1 MHARTL
7 AVTALVAAMILV
19 GSSVAVGRILATTL
33 PIHFASMV
41 RFALASLVL
50 VPLTMAVE
58 GRFPRIAP
66 RTLAILAAQSL
77 CGSFLFTVCLLKG
90 LRLTGAADAGVVAAT
105 TPAMVAL
112 LGWLLFRERP
122 SRRALAGI
130 VITVAGVAAVNAT
143 PSSAHGTSALLGNG
157 LVGLAVV
164 FEAAF
169 LLLRRAVDEPLS
181 PLAAAMWVSLLGFF
195 LFLIPGL
202 WQVGE
207 IAAGSMT
214 PWAVAEL
221 AYYGLGVTAAAYM
234 LWFYGVVRVE
244 AATAGVVTGVMPV
257 AALAFAA
264 WLCGEGIGV
273 RQFAGCAG
281 VLAGIAILS
290 GIGRK
295 KRSRGN
301 LSCKK
306 VLPPGPLSK
315 YHVGLDPQTG

>member
-77 CGSFLFTVCLLKG
+77 CGSFLFTVCLLEG

-130 VITVAGVAAVNAT
+130 VITVAGVAAVSAA
-143 PSSAHGTSALLGNG
+143 PASAHGASSALLGNG

-164 FEAAF
+164 FEAVF

-207 IAAGSMT
+207 IAVGSMT
-214 PWAVAEL
+214 PWAMAEL

-273 RQFAGCAG
+273 RQLVGCAG

-290 GIGRK
+290 GMGRR
-295 KRSRGN
+295 KRPGGN
-301 LSCKK
+301 LSCRK

-315 YHVGLDPQTG
+315 DF

>member
-50 VPLTMAVE
+50 VPLTMVLE

-77 CGSFLFTVCLLKG
+77 CGSFLFTVCLLEG

-130 VITVAGVAAVNAT
+130 VTTVAGVAAVSAT
-143 PSSAHGTSALLGNG
+143 PADAHGASSALLGNG
-157 LVGLAVV
+157 LVSLAVV

-207 IAAGSMT
+207 ITAGSMT

-273 RQFAGCAG
+273 RQLAGCAG

-295 KRSRGN
+295 KRPGGN
-301 LSCKK
+301 LSCRK

-315 YHVGLDPQTG
+315 DF

>member
-1 MHARTL
+1 MHARTF
-7 AVTALVAAMILV
+7 AVAALVAAMILV

-50 VPLTMAVE
+50 VPLTIVME
-58 GRFPRIAP
+58 GRFPKIAP
-66 RTLAILAAQSL
+66 RTLGILTAQSL
-77 CGSFLFTVCLLKG
+77 CGSFLFTVCLLEG
-90 LRLTGAADAGVVAAT
+90 LRLTGAADAGVVAAA

-112 LGWLLFRERP
+112 LGWLLFHERP
-122 SRRALAGI
+122 NRRAVIGI
-130 VITVAGVAAVNAT
+130 AATVAGVAAVNAA

-157 LVGLAVV
+157 LVCLAVV

-195 LFLIPGL
+195 LFLIPGI
-202 WQVGE
+202 WQMG
-207 IAAGSMT
+207 ALPAGGLT
-214 PWAVAEL
+214 PWDMAEL
-221 AYYGLGVTAAAYM
+221 VYYGLGVTAVAYI

-257 AALAFAA
+257 AALAFVA
-264 WLCGEGIGV
+264 WLCGEGIGA
-273 RQFAGCAG
+273 RQLAGCAG

-290 GIGRK
+290 GMGRK
-295 KRSRGN
+295 KRPGGN
-301 LSCKK
+301 LSCRK

-315 YHVGLDPQTG
+315 DF

>member
-19 GSSVAVGRILATTL
+19 GSSVAVGRILAATL

-122 SRRALAGI
+122 GRRALAGI
-130 VITVAGVAAVNAT
+130 VLTVAGVAAVNAA
-143 PSSAHGTSALLGNG
+143 PANAHGASSALIGNG

-273 RQFAGCAG
+273 RQLVGCAG

-295 KRSRGN
+295 RRPGGN
-301 LSCKK
+301 LSCRK
-306 VLPPGPLSK
+306 VLPPGPLPK
-315 YHVGLDPQTG
+315 DF